1 MLLRNSSFMAL
12 WVSVEGQMV
21 NPVLMLL
28 FYKSSA
34 EINRAVQEAAVLLG
48 ARGFL
53 SGNTTWYAF
62 S

>member
-1 MLLRNSSFMAL
+1 MAL